1 MLGSHW
7 TGVVS
12 EDDLC
17 ASSEFTVEK
26 FHPRIS
32 WSPVLTGAKNLTP
45 STDSGSTSTWWKWHI
60 SSGISSGISRPP
72 MVATLMCLSSHQ
84 VDAINLISLAGYSRR
99 TVANHLLLNITQ
111 HHHTVALTG
120 ESRLERVDWREQNG
134 KTRESKPKRTDCRE
148 QTGASG
154 TNDTNL
160 ALSSPTT
167 LIRHLRVRHLG
178 DLGVRFSISSASSK
192 PGSLRIAKKNS
203 VEIQSNFQGSIQLNS
218 PERSS
223 PREPCWIATSDS
235 LAKISFFICLNLLK
249 TRKRLGE
256 FECL

>member
-1 MLGSHW
+1 
-7 TGVVS
+7 
-12 EDDLC
+12 
-17 ASSEFTVEK
+17 
-26 FHPRIS
+26 
-32 WSPVLTGAKNLTP
+32 
-45 STDSGSTSTWWKWHI
+45 
-60 SSGISSGISRPP
+60 

-84 VDAINLISLAGYSRR
+84 VDAINLISLAGCSRK

-120 ESRLERVDWREQNG
+120 ESRLKGTEWKEQ
-134 KTRESKPKRTDCRE
+134 TRESKPKRTNCRE

-154 TNDTNL
+154 TSGTSDTNL

-192 PGSLRIAKKNS
+192 RGSLRIAKKNS

-223 PREPCWIATSDS
+223 PREPC
-235 LAKISFFICLNLLK
+235 
-249 TRKRLGE
+249 
-256 FECL
+256 